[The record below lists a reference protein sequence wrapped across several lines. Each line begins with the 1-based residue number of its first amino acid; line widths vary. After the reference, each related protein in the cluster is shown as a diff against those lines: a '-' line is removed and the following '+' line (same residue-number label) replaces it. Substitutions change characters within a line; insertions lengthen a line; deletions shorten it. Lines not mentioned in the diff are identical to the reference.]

1 MTDQVCNVF
10 ISHINE
16 DDADIAA
23 LKELLSKNGCQ
34 FRDSSV
40 NSSNPNDANNPDY
53 IKSQILAPRI
63 QWAGTLVVLIS
74 PGTHESEWVDWEI
87 AYAQK
92 LGKRIVGVW
101 THGSKD
107 SDLPE
112 KLDDYAHAIVGWQ
125 SDVIIDA
132 INGKSDAW
140 QGSTGESKPERKIT
154 HYKC

>member
-87 AYAQK
+87 AHAQK

-101 THGSKD
+101 THGSKIPIFPR
-107 SDLPE
+107 SLTTMHMRS
-112 KLDDYAHAIVGWQ
+112 LVG
-125 SDVIIDA
+125 S
-132 INGKSDAW
+132 
-140 QGSTGESKPERKIT
+140 PM
-154 HYKC
+154 

>member
-1 MTDQVCNVF
+1 MVVFPSCRVVFREVADQQGLSVMADPIRNVF
-10 ISHINE
+10 VSHIHE

-23 LKELLSKNGCQ
+23 LKELLSKNGCEI
-34 FRDSSV
+34 RDSSV
-40 NSSNPNDANNPDY
+40 NSTDPNEANDPDY

-63 QWAGTLVVLIS
+63 QWAGTVVVLIS

-112 KLDDYAHAIVGWQ
+112 KLDDYAHAVVG
-125 SDVIIDA
+125 
-132 INGKSDAW
+132 
-140 QGSTGESKPERKIT
+140 
-154 HYKC
+154 